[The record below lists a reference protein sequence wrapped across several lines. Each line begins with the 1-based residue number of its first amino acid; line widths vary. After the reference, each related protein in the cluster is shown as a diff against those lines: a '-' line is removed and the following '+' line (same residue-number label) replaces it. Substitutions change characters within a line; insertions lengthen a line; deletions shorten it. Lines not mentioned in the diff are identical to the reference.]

1 MFDNSKLIKNENDM
15 KKYVSLFILAIFS
28 GAVTLGS
35 YKLFIEETSTST
47 ITHQQEGISNFM
59 PINYA
64 ATNFVEGS
72 NIDFT
77 FAAEKTVHAV
87 VHIKNK
93 TTTTAPT
100 SMMELFY
107 GRGQSREVIGS
118 GSGVIISPD
127 GYIVT
132 NNHVI
137 DNANEIEVVLNNNKT
152 YKAEL
157 IGTDPKTDI
166 ALLRIKPDTDL
177 PYVPFADSNQIK
189 IGEWVLAV
197 GNPFN
202 LTSTVTAGIVSAKA
216 RNLNEFDGNPQSFI
230 QTDAAVNRGNSGG
243 ALVNINGELVGINTA
258 ISSQTGSFIGYSFA
272 VPSNITR
279 KVVEDI
285 LEYGNVQRAIL
296 GIQILN
302 ANSSQ
307 AKELGI
313 NSVQGVYVADIEKGS
328 GADVSGIRKGDIIKK
343 LDNVSIRTFSEL
355 SGYLGSKRPK
365 DIVNVTIDR
374 NGNERIIPVTLVK
387 LETFEIE
394 SLGFEVKNTS
404 EAELK
409 EFSVKNG
416 VIVTRPISQ
425 ELAKYNL
432 SGIVI
437 THLND
442 EVIKNIDDVKRIM
455 NQRVAGE
462 PIKMTFINTKGETN
476 NFIFR

>member
-1 MFDNSKLIKNENDM
+1 M
-15 KKYVSLFILAIFS
+15 KKYASLLIIAIFS
-28 GAVTLGS
+28 GVITLGG
-35 YKLFIEETSTST
+35 YKLFMEKTSTLVSDN
-47 ITHQQEGISNFM
+47 QKELISFV
-59 PINYA
+59 PTNYTS
-64 ATNFVEGS
+64 TNFVEGT

-87 VHIKNK
+87 VHVKNK
-93 TTTTAPT
+93 TTTISPT
-100 SMMELFY
+100 NMYELLY
-107 GRGQSREVIGS
+107 GRGQEREVVGF

-137 DNANEIEVVLNNNKT
+137 ANATQIEVVLNNNQT
-152 YKAEL
+152 YIAEL

-166 ALLRIKPDTDL
+166 ALLKVKADSDL
-177 PYVPFADSNQIK
+177 PYVPFANSNQIK

-243 ALVNINGELVGINTA
+243 ALVNIQGELVGINTA
-258 ISSQTGSFIGYSFA
+258 ITSQTGAFIGYSFA

-285 LEYGNVQRAIL
+285 LEYGNVQRAVL
-296 GIQILN
+296 GIQVM
-302 ANSSQ
+302 NSNSNQ
-307 AKELGI
+307 AKELGVDKI
-313 NSVQGVYVADIEKGS
+313 QGVYVAEIEKGS
-328 GADVSGIRKGDIIKK
+328 GADLSGIRKGDIIKK
-343 LDNVSIRTFSEL
+343 LDNIAITTFSEL

-365 DIVNVTIDR
+365 DVVNVTIER
-374 NGNERIIPVTLVK
+374 NGDEQIIPVTLVK
-387 LETFEIE
+387 LETYEIE
-394 SLGFEVKNTS
+394 SLGLEVKNTS
-404 EAELK
+404 KEELSK
-409 EFSVKNG
+409 LGLKNG
-416 VIVTRPISQ
+416 VVVTRPISK
-425 ELAKYNL
+425 EMAKYNL

-437 THLND
+437 TRLNEED
-442 EVIKNIDDVKRIM
+442 VKDIEDVKRIM
-455 NQRVAGE
+455 NQRNIGE
-462 PIKMTFINTKGETN
+462 SIKITFVNQKGEIN